1 MKPYVISHMMMSV
14 DGRIDCAMTE
24 LIEDS
29 QVYYD
34 ALETLNCPSQM
45 VGRTTAQMHYALPE
59 PFEAE
64 EDTPVGRANWYAAG
78 DAHDFSIVV
87 DTHGKL
93 RYPTNRIDGRP
104 ILVMTSRSCPM
115 AYLDYLV
122 KEGISWIAE
131 GEDTVDLTRALDV
144 IREQFGVRRIAL
156 LGGGHL
162 NGSMIEAGLVD
173 EVSIMMS
180 AAIDGR
186 AGMAAVYDSICQNA
200 KPFLLNLKDVT
211 QVGRGTIWARYTVQ
225 K

>member
-34 ALETLNCPSQM
+34 AMETLNCPTQM
-45 VGRTTAQMHYALPE
+45 VGRTTAEMHYALPE
-59 PFEAE
+59 PFVAE
-64 EDTPVGRANWYAAG
+64 DDTPVGRANWYAAG
-78 DAHDFSIVV
+78 DDHDFSIVV
-87 DTHGKL
+87 DSHGKL
-93 RYPTNRIDGRP
+93 QYPSNRIDGRP

-115 AYLDYLV
+115 AYLDYLI
-122 KEGISWIAE
+122 KKGISWIAE
-131 GEDTVDLTRALDV
+131 GENTVDLTRALS
-144 IREQFGVRRIAL
+144 ILREQFGVQRVVLA
-156 LGGGHL
+156 GGGHL
-162 NGSMIEAGLVD
+162 NGAMVEAGLVD

-186 AGMAAVYDSICQNA
+186 AGMAAVYDGIRANA
-200 KPFLLNLKDVT
+200 KPFLLDLKDV
-211 QVGRGTIWARYTVQ
+211 QKVGRGTIWARYTVQ